1 MSSAEEAP
9 YSRLD
14 PDALLTAAEEIGL
27 EPTGSLVALNS
38 YENRVY
44 QLALEDGRFVIAKF
58 YRPNRLSDDA
68 IREEHRFTQDLADA
82 ELSVVAPLIIDG
94 ESLFSSAGYRF
105 ALFPRQGGHAP
116 DLEVEGNLE
125 ILARSLARIHAVG
138 RQDRFEHRPKLS
150 VDSYAVASRDYLL
163 QGDFIPDELRPAYES
178 TSAHL
183 LERLSGCLDDMPTQ
197 RIHGDCHLGNLLW
210 RDDVP
215 HFIDFDDTLLGPPI
229 QDLWM
234 LLSGERS
241 DRQRQLDTILE
252 AYEMFLT
259 LDLTTV
265 RLIEPLRTLRIM
277 HHAAWIGR
285 RWTDPAFPPAF
296 PWFADGRY
304 WSDHVLTLREQLAAL
319 DEPPL
324 L

>member
-1 MSSAEEAP
+1 MSLEEEAP

-14 PDALLTAAEEIGL
+14 PDVLLAAVESIGL

-58 YRPNRLSDDA
+58 YRPERLSDDA
-68 IREEHRFTQDLADA
+68 IREEHEFTHELAEA
-82 ELSVVAPLIIDG
+82 ELSCVAPLVING

-116 DLEVEGNLE
+116 DLEVDGNLE
-125 ILARSLARIHAVG
+125 ILARSLARIHAIG
-138 RQDRFEHRPKLS
+138 RQGRFEHRPELS
-150 VDSYAVASRDYLL
+150 VESYAVASREYLL
-163 QGDFIPDELRPAYES
+163 HNDFIPVELRPAYES
-178 TSAHL
+178 TSVHL
-183 LERLSGCLDDMPTQ
+183 LERLTGCLDDAPKQ

-241 DRQRQLDTILE
+241 DRQRQLDTILK
-252 AYEMFLT
+252 AYEMFQT

-285 RWTDPAFPPAF
+285 RWQDPAFPPAF

-319 DEPPL
+319 DEAPL